1 MNEDMT
7 AAVNI
12 LNIKAEPQWGNGGN
26 KKKESLQKYYK
37 QLTEQQIQE
46 LQTLYNYDFE
56 IFDFKKTVPE

>member
-1 MNEDMT
+1 MIEDML

-12 LNIKAEPQWGNGGN
+12 LNIHVEPQWDNVN

-37 QLTEQQIQE
+37 QLTEQQMQD

>member
-1 MNEDMT
+1 MIEDML

-12 LNIKAEPQWGNGGN
+12 LNIHVEPQWDNVK

-37 QLTEQQIQE
+37 QLTEQQMQD

>member
-1 MNEDMT
+1 MNEDMM

-12 LNIKAEPQWGNGGN
+12 LNINVEPQRDNVN

-37 QLTEQQIQE
+37 QLTEQQMQD

-56 IFDFKKTVPE
+56 IFDFKKTVPA